1 MVEMAMSVQLSQRIR
16 LFSPDDVTDAQNVVR
31 PVCYPHGDGCIGHWE
46 LSAYV
51 LLTGVALHL
60 AYADGMRASLQGI
73 AGFIDNPRWGMD
85 SKALFL
91 LMGTYQHDALH
102 CAGWLDSRTRRPTE
116 THPVVM
122 NVARLMLE
130 KDSVEREAVIRV
142 AKSFLASHF
151 IPPSVMT
158 TSH

>member
-1 MVEMAMSVQLSQRIR
+1 MAGMAVSLRSNLRIR
-16 LFSPDDVTDAQNVVR
+16 LFSPEDVKDAQNVVR
-31 PVCYPHGDGCIGHWE
+31 PVCYPHGDGFVGHWE

-73 AGFIDNPRWGMD
+73 EGFIDNPRWRMD
-85 SKALFL
+85 SKALFSL
-91 LMGTYQHDALH
+91 IGTYQHDVQH
-102 CAGWLDSRTRRPTE
+102 CAGWLDSRTRRPTV
-116 THPVVM
+116 THPVVA
-122 NVARLMLE
+122 NVARLMLD
-130 KDSVEREAVIRV
+130 KDNGEREAVMRV

-151 IPPSVMT
+151 IPPSVLT

>member
-1 MVEMAMSVQLSQRIR
+1 MSVRSNLRIR
-16 LFSPDDVTDAQNVVR
+16 LFSPEDVKDAQNVVR
-31 PVCYPHGDGCIGHWE
+31 PVCYPHGDGFVGHWE

-73 AGFIDNPRWGMD
+73 ASFIGNSRWGMD

-91 LMGTYQHDALH
+91 LMETYQHDALR
-102 CAGWLDSRTRRPTE
+102 CAGWLDSRTRRPTV
-116 THPVVM
+116 THPVVA

-130 KDSVEREAVIRV
+130 KDSGEREAVMRV
-142 AKSFLASHF
+142 AMSFLASRF
-151 IPPSVMT
+151 IPPSVSI